1 MKNTILG
8 LGAVASA
15 AAVMALF
22 GTATAA
28 ADYEGET
35 YADAS
40 DAMSED
46 GVDPIVATRVGD
58 KLDEDDCIVTSA
70 WSAPFMR
77 DDGGE
82 FAHADSQMLV
92 SLNCAGSYAT
102 AKNPGA
108 SVASPMG
115 REAKSKADEEAAQE
129 EQKSLA
135 AVSEPGA

>member
-40 DAMSED
+40 DAMSEA

-58 KLDEDDCIVTSA
+58 KLDAGRLHRHLCVE
-70 WSAPFMR
+70 
-77 DDGGE
+77 
-82 FAHADSQMLV
+82 
-92 SLNCAGSYAT
+92 CAVPA
-102 AKNPGA
+102 
-108 SVASPMG
+108 G
-115 REAKSKADEEAAQE
+115 RRRRVRARR
-129 EQKSLA
+129 
-135 AVSEPGA
+135 

>member
-28 ADYEGET
+28 ADYVGET

-40 DAMSED
+40 DAMSEA

-58 KLDEDDCIVTSA
+58 KLDQDDCIVTA
-70 WSAPFMR
+70 ARAAPFLR
-77 DDGGE
+77 DDGG
-82 FAHADSQMLV
+82 DSRTP
-92 SLNCAGSYAT
+92 T
-102 AKNPGA
+102 ARCW
-108 SVASPMG
+108 S
-115 REAKSKADEEAAQE
+115 R
-129 EQKSLA
+129 
-135 AVSEPGA
+135 

>member
-28 ADYEGET
+28 ADYVGET
-35 YADAS
+35 YSDAS
-40 DAMSED
+40 DAMSEA

-58 KLDEDDCIVTSA
+58 KLDQDDCIVTAA
-70 WSAPFMR
+70 WGAPFLR

-82 FAHADSQMLV
+82 FAHADSQVLV

-102 AKNPGA
+102 ATNPGA
-108 SVASPMG
+108 SVASPVG
-115 REAKSKADEEAAQE
+115 REAKSKADEEAAEAE
-129 EQKSLA
+129 EKELA
-135 AVSEPGA
+135 EVSTPDA